1 MRTLTISFIL
11 FLLILCGNTRAQS
24 YIHFPDT
31 NAVWHETYIN
41 SPPPILFRYQSIGET
56 FYKGD
61 TTFGNLT
68 YHKLYNTIRDIW
80 CSHVIL
86 ETGYTGA
93 LREDTIQRKVFVI
106 DYDENAEHLLY
117 DFTLLPGNL
126 IPHSGGATVSSID
139 TIVTMDGV
147 SRRRWNTLEGGNN
160 ASIIEGIGGTNGL
173 LSNTLILEYP
183 NVTLCFE
190 GDSKQTINVNG
201 DCRVP
206 SDTCFFLGID
216 NHTDNTIE
224 IYPNPVKVNSNLW
237 IMISPVAFQAME
249 NIEILNIFGQQCA
262 KNIKKESNI
271 VVISPSIPGI
281 YFVRLKLKNCS
292 TLIKRIIVNQ

>member
-1 MRTLTISFIL
+1 MRTITISLVL
-11 FLLILCGNTRAQS
+11 FLLIICSNTKSQS

-31 NAVWHETYIN
+31 NAVWHETYVN
-41 SPPPILFRYQSIGET
+41 SPPPWLFWYQSIGET
-56 FYKGD
+56 FYNGD

-86 ETGYTGA
+86 GTGYTGA
-93 LREDTIQRKVFVI
+93 LREDTIQRKVFAI
-106 DYDENAEHLLY
+106 DYGENLEHLLY
-117 DFTLLPGNL
+117 DFTLLPGDL
-126 IPHSGGATVSSID
+126 IPHSGGATVSFID

-147 SRRRWNTLEGGNN
+147 SRRRWNILEGGDN

-190 GDSKQTINVNG
+190 GDLKQTIFING
-201 DCRVP
+201 DCHVP
-206 SDTCFFLGID
+206 SDTCFFLGLD
-216 NHTDNTIE
+216 DQSENKIE
-224 IYPNPVKVNSNLW
+224 IYPNPVKVNSNLR
-237 IMISPVAFQAME
+237 IMISPMTFQAME

-262 KNIKKESNI
+262 AISKKESNI
-271 VVISPSIPGI
+271 VTISPSIPGI
-281 YFVRLKLKNCS
+281 YFVRLNLKNCS
-292 TLIKRIIVNQ
+292 TIIKKIIVNQ